1 MMASCAYLINDL
13 LDLRADRVHPRK
25 RSRAF
30 ASGALQIVDG
40 VFLSTAL
47 FVLSVGLS
55 ITLAPLQ
62 FTFILFFY
70 FVCTLAY
77 SSWLKRKLII
87 DILVLAGLYTTR
99 IVAGAT
105 ITSIVLSPWLLVFSM
120 FIFLSLAAVKRQAE
134 LTDLAKEQRSKTAG
148 RAYETDDLPVVR
160 EIAIAAG
167 FGAVLVFA
175 LYISSSDV
183 SQLYSKPELLWLI
196 CPLLIYWTTRMVMMT
211 HRGFMDDDPIVFA
224 ARDKISFAT
233 ALLIGLLVFLSI

>member
-1 MMASCAYLINDL
+1 
-13 LDLRADRVHPRK
+13 
-25 RSRAF
+25 
-30 ASGALQIVDG
+30 
-40 VFLSTAL
+40 
-47 FVLSVGLS
+47 
-55 ITLAPLQ
+55 
-62 FTFILFFY
+62 
-70 FVCTLAY
+70 
-77 SSWLKRKLII
+77 
-87 DILVLAGLYTTR
+87 
-99 IVAGAT
+99 
-105 ITSIVLSPWLLVFSM
+105 M